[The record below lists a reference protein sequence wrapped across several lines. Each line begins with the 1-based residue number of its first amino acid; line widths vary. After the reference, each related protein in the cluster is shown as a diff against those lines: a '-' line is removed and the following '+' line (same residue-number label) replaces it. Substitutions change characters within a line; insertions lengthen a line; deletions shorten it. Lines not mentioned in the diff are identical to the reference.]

1 MATPL
6 HIAASIKIVAQ
17 HRNIAGMTVDTTR
30 DEIKRLAAGSGET
43 PPEDIRLR
51 VHLER
56 STGMKIKDL
65 AKLTEQWPKNV

>member
-17 HRNIAGMTVDTTR
+17 HRNAPDTTVETAR
-30 DEIKRLAAGSGET
+30 DQIKDLASGGET
-43 PPEDIRLR
+43 PEDIRLR

-65 AKLTEQWPKNV
+65 AKLTDQWPKDV

>member
-6 HIAASIKIVAQ
+6 HIAASIRIVAQ
-17 HRNIAGMTVDTTR
+17 HRNLPGMTVDTTR
-30 DEIKRLAAGSGET
+30 DEIKLLANGSGET
-43 PPEDIRLR
+43 PEDIRLR

-56 STGMKIKDL
+56 STGMKIKEL

>member
-17 HRNIAGMTVDTTR
+17 HRNIPGMTVDTTR
-30 DEIKRLAAGSGET
+30 DEIQRLATGSGET
-43 PPEDIRLR
+43 PEDIRLR

-65 AKLTEQWPKNV
+65 AKLTEQWPRNA

>member
-17 HRNIAGMTVDTTR
+17 HRNIPGMTVDAAR

-43 PPEDIRLR
+43 PEDIRLR
-51 VHLER
+51 VRLER

-65 AKLTEQWPKNV
+65 AELTEQWPKNV

>member
-6 HIAASIKIVAQ
+6 HIAMSVKIVAQ
-17 HRNIAGMTVDTTR
+17 HRNMSGITVNTTR
-30 DEIKRLAAGSGET
+30 EEIQRLASGSAEA
-43 PPEDIRLR
+43 PEDIRLR

-65 AKLTEQWPKNV
+65 AKLTEQWPRDV

>member
-1 MATPL
+1 
-6 HIAASIKIVAQ
+6 
-17 HRNIAGMTVDTTR
+17 MTIDTAR

-43 PPEDIRLR
+43 PEDIRLR

-65 AKLTEQWPKNV
+65 AELTEQWPKNV

>member
-1 MATPL
+1 MARPL

-17 HRNIAGMTVDTTR
+17 HRNIPGMTIDTAR

-43 PPEDIRLR
+43 PEDIRLR

-65 AKLTEQWPKNV
+65 AELTEQWPKNV

>member
-1 MATPL
+1 MARPL

-43 PPEDIRLR
+43 E
-51 VHLER
+51 
-56 STGMKIKDL
+56 
-65 AKLTEQWPKNV
+65 A

>member
-17 HRNIAGMTVDTTR
+17 HRNIPGMTVDTTR
-30 DEIKRLAAGSGET
+30 DEIKRLATGSGET
-43 PPEDIRLR
+43 PEDIRLR